1 MFPSFVSVLY
11 NFRVAVR
18 RFRNLAYPSPI
29 RGNKLAFLVEQSAAH
44 AEYQRRSQRTTMLAS
59 GKTPAP
65 ASTTEHSPP
74 PAELI
79 VLWSRSISS

>member
-18 RFRNLAYPSPI
+18 RFRNLAHPSRI
-29 RGNKLAFLVEQSAAH
+29 RGNKLALLVEQPTPH
-44 AEYQRRSQRTTMLAS
+44 AVYQRRSHRTTMVAS

-65 ASTTEHSPP
+65 ASTAEHSPP

-79 VLWSRSISS
+79 AL